1 MADFFKNLDK
11 NVKDWHI
18 LVVLGLLVLGYILYE
33 YCGKQNL
40 LVSNFQGVSSQDI
53 SPSNIPGNAQRRTGQ
68 RVVSNTAVPSN
79 QVGSVVGFDRNIDNL
94 NSGATDLAQG
104 QVQLDGRAPSARTT
118 RQMDFDP
125 SQLLPGSNNEWGHL
139 RTTGGMENIN
149 FLTNIQNG
157 IGMVSQSLRN
167 ANKQLRA
174 DPVIPQQNIQNM
186 QGMTCLCAPMS
197 TIGPENTGFGFEVCG
212 TNNQQ

>member
-40 LVSNFQGVSSQDI
+40 LVSNYQGVTSQEISTSNVSS
-53 SPSNIPGNAQRRTGQ
+53 NAQQQLGQ
-68 RVVSNTAVPSN
+68 QVVSNRPVPSN
-79 QVGSVVGFDRNIDNL
+79 QTSSVVGFDSTRDNL
-94 NSGATDLAQG
+94 NFSATDLAQG

-118 RQMDFDP
+118 RPMDLDP
-125 SQLLPGSNNEWGHL
+125 SQLLPRSNNEWGSL

-149 FLTNIQNG
+149 FLTSNQNG
-157 IGMVSQSLRN
+157 IGMLSQSLRN
-167 ANKQLRA
+167 ANQQLRA
-174 DPVIPQQNIQNM
+174 DPFIPPQIIQNI
-186 QGMTCLCAPMS
+186 QGMTCLCAPAS
-197 TIGPENTGFGFEVCG
+197 TIGPENTGIGLNVCG
-212 TNNQQ
+212 TDNQ